1 MTTPGAAALEALLR
15 RHAPRARRFLTWR
28 AGDTTAEL
36 LTACRRLVAPDWVL
50 CLEPDE
56 ARIAPLLA
64 RLPPDPCL
72 HLRGI
77 APFEPSEPGF
87 GHPIMRRWRQ
97 GLQPDVILL
106 GPEATPFDL
115 QVAARVLPLGGLAI
129 APPPPEADAA
139 KVALVLELLD
149 PIGGLRAWRPRRGA
163 APPPHRPPG
172 RCAIVVTVVGAQTEA
187 EWEITGPTVR
197 AYADAIGAE
206 LVVSRE
212 GEGLP
217 GPTLK
222 ALTVP
227 LAEAFDR
234 VIMMDADILVRP
246 HAPDLFALVPPEKV
260 GAYPEARHFPRAEIA
275 AEAAAMHAVPPF
287 PAQDY
292 FNAGMLVL
300 SRAHLDVIR
309 AVGSGHVG
317 GIIPEQDT
325 VNAALHRLGL
335 PLHRLEPEFNLI
347 GTGRNLSDWR
357 CGWLLHTAGAP
368 KGRLRQRFGWRRQ
381 DFPGGVVWTRV
392 PFTGRGLRLPHM
404 AAQAARIAGHE
415 AHAIDPDETEAT
427 PPRGFSR
434 VMPNGL
440 AAIWLEPGAAADD
453 WPAHARLHDMA
464 AGPWRIVALPVP
476 GLPLPDAALRVTV
489 AGTTVLSRRLAAEAT
504 FDLTEPAAELTVAL
518 GGGGA
523 GGALAGLVL
532 LRDLAATI
540 RDWNPLP
547 PVPASP

>member
-1 MTTPGAAALEALLR
+1 MTTPGAAALAGLLR
-15 RHAPRARRFLTWR
+15 RHAPRARRFLAWR
-28 AGDTTAEL
+28 AGDACADL
-36 LTACRRLVAPDWVL
+36 LHAARSLGAPDWVL

-64 RLPPDPCL
+64 LLPPDPCL

-77 APFEPSEPGF
+77 APFEPPEPGF
-87 GHPIMRRWRQ
+87 AHPMLRRWRQ
-97 GLQPDVILL
+97 GLQPDAILL
-106 GPEATPFDL
+106 GPQATAFEL
-115 QVAARVLPLGGLAI
+115 QVAARVLPAGGLAI
-129 APPPPEADAA
+129 APPLPEADAA
-139 KVALVLELLD
+139 KLAPVLEMLD
-149 PIGGLRAWRPRRGA
+149 PIGGLCAWRPRRGA
-163 APPPHRPPG
+163 APPPRRPPG

-197 AYADAIGAE
+197 AYAQAIGAE

-222 ALTVP
+222 ALAVP
-227 LAEAFDR
+227 LAEGFDR
-234 VIMMDADILVRP
+234 VVVMDADILVRP
-246 HAPDLFALVPPEKV
+246 HAPDLFAIVPPDRV

-275 AEAAAMHAVPPF
+275 AGAAAMHGVPPF
-287 PAQDY
+287 PAEDY

-347 GTGRNLSDWR
+347 GTGRHLSDWR

-381 DFPGGVVWTRV
+381 DFPRGLVWTRQ
-392 PFTGRGLRLPHM
+392 PFTGRSLRLPHM

-427 PPRGFSR
+427 PPRGFAR
-434 VMPNGL
+434 VMPDGL
-440 AAIWLEPGAAADD
+440 AAIWLEPGEAADG
-453 WPAHARLHDMA
+453 WPARARLHDIA
-464 AGPWRIVALPVP
+464 AGRWRILALPVP
-476 GLPLPDAALRVTV
+476 GLPLPDAALRVMV
-489 AGTTVLSRRLAAEAT
+489 GGVPVLSGRLATEAS
-504 FDLTEPAAELTVAL
+504 FDLAEPAAELELAL
-518 GGGGA
+518 GDAGA

-532 LRDLAATI
+532 LRDLSATI
-540 RDWNPLP
+540 RDWNPPP